1 MTEIQIRDPSGT
13 RTAPRRQSQEGET
26 RKGGRLTFKDGA
38 WRKTYKI
45 HEGQEAVLNGETV
58 YADGKGNWL
67 KYERNRL
74 TGEIIAR
81 KVGNYDDNIR
91 HGAIDE
97 SLLSASTSGDDI
109 NGGEIQDYGKQYRDA
124 IESSRAYLDKSK
136 DERNSA
142 GSKAPVI
149 EDNQEI
155 PKEINTVEPDAVGL
169 SPEAQRYYE
178 MKDKTIPEYEGR
190 KSQLAE
196 WANNFKD
203 LAQKNYDER
212 LQRGDEM
219 ARRANLGL
227 TSEAFT
233 QAFKDDKMMSLI
245 EREYTPASDY
255 QVPDFD
261 PNSTNLNT
269 GDKQR
274 PGNFEYD
281 PNYVNFSR
289 NNTVPKEVVS
299 VMEQLGI

>member
-45 HEGQEAVLNGETV
+45 REGQEAVLNGEKV

-74 TGEIIAR
+74 TGDIIAR

-219 ARRANLGL
+219 ARRADLGL
-227 TSEAFT
+227 TPETFT

-245 EREYTPASDY
+245 EREYAPASDY

-261 PNSTNLNT
+261 PSSANLNT

-281 PNYVNFSR
+281 PNYVDFSR

>member
-1 MTEIQIRDPSGT
+1 MTEIQIRDPFGS
-13 RTAPRRQSQEGET
+13 RTAPRREDQEGDM
-26 RKGGRLTFKDGA
+26 RKGGRLTYQDGA
-38 WRKTYKI
+38 WRETYKVR
-45 HEGQEAVLNGETV
+45 EGQEAVLNGETV

-67 KYERNRL
+67 KYERDRV
-74 TGEIIAR
+74 TGDIIVR
-81 KVGNYDDNIR
+81 KVGKYDDNIR
-91 HGAIDE
+91 YETIDE
-97 SLLSASTSGDDI
+97 SQLSTSTSG
-109 NGGEIQDYGKQYRDA
+109 NGIDNGESQDYDKQYRA
-124 IESSRAYLDKSK
+124 AVESSRAYLDKSK
-136 DERNSA
+136 NERNSA

-169 SPEAQRYYE
+169 SPEARRYYE
-178 MKDKTIPEYEGR
+178 MKDKTIPEFEGR

-203 LAQKNYDER
+203 LAQKNYDKR

-219 ARRANLGL
+219 ARRADLGL
-227 TSEAFT
+227 TPETFT

-245 EREYTPASDY
+245 EKEYTPASDY

-261 PNSTNLNT
+261 PSSTNLNT

-281 PNYVNFSR
+281 PNYVDFSR

>member
-1 MTEIQIRDPSGT
+1 MTEIQIRDPFGT
-13 RTAPRRQSQEGET
+13 KTAPRRQDQEGDT
-26 RKGGRLTFKDGA
+26 RKGGRLTLKDGA

-67 KYERNRL
+67 KYERDRL
-74 TGEIIAR
+74 TGDLIVQ
-81 KVGNYDDNIR
+81 KVGKYDDNIR
-91 HGAIDE
+91 YETIDE
-97 SLLSASTSGDDI
+97 SQLPTSTSESGID
-109 NGGEIQDYGKQYRDA
+109 NGENQDYGRRYRAA

-136 DERNSA
+136 DERKSA
-142 GSKAPVI
+142 GSQAPVI

-155 PKEINTVEPDAVGL
+155 PKEIDTVETDAVGL
-169 SPEAQRYYE
+169 SPEAQRYYA
-178 MKDKTIPEYEGR
+178 MKDKTIPEFGGR

-203 LAQKNYDER
+203 LAQKNYDKR

-219 ARRANLGL
+219 ARRADLGL
-227 TSEAFT
+227 TPETFS
-233 QAFKDDKMMSLI
+233 QVFKDDKMMSII

-269 GDKQR
+269 VDKLR

-281 PNYVNFSR
+281 PNYVDFSR